1 MPFAMP
7 CLFWCLICFGH
18 RPLTSKVF
26 CSILTLGIIQW
37 GRNTSG
43 KCARAHKTPAF
54 WAYLHLHILRWA
66 LHDLEDECT
75 AATAC
80 LSIILRR
87 LLRQACSFC
96 RAAEV
101 EHAGACWCFLICVT
115 IWSNEASVVLS
126 KSRQSLNG
134 SSSSSW
140 IGRPRWGER
149 SSNSTQKATCV
160 TCVTCQTGSSI
171 GFVQTLEFFTA

>member
-66 LHDLEDECT
+66 LRWFGTWVYSSYSMSQYHTKALTSPSMQFLQSCWGRTCRCMLMLSNLCHNLKQRSISCSIQIEAILERFQFVLMNRKTEVGRKVIKQYPKSNMCDMCDL
-75 AATAC
+75 
-80 LSIILRR
+80 
-87 LLRQACSFC
+87 
-96 RAAEV
+96 
-101 EHAGACWCFLICVT
+101 
-115 IWSNEASVVLS
+115 SN
-126 KSRQSLNG
+126 R
-134 SSSSSW
+134 
-140 IGRPRWGER
+140 
-149 SSNSTQKATCV
+149 
-160 TCVTCQTGSSI
+160 
-171 GFVQTLEFFTA
+171 